1 MYVCVCVCVC
11 VYPFFFIFFFI
22 VVYHSI
28 LNIIHCAIQKDL
40 VIYLFYIYQ
49 FVSANPKLPI
59 QLSPTHLCLGNNQSV
74 CVSDSVS

>member
-1 MYVCVCVCVC
+1 MCVCIHPV
-11 VYPFFFIFFFI
+11 FFIFFFI
-22 VVYHSI
+22 VVYHRI
-28 LNIIHCAIQKDL
+28 LNIIPCAIQKDL

>member
-1 MYVCVCVCVC
+1 MCVCIH
-11 VYPFFFIFFFI
+11 PFFFIFFFI
-22 VVYHSI
+22 VVYHRI
-28 LNIIHCAIQKDL
+28 LNIIPCAIQKDL